1 MKQTLTRLWR
11 KPWVKVLCAVVYSLA
26 SILIFFAIDDAF
38 HAYKMSTQP
47 HEVDLHP
54 SHEVDLHP
62 SHEVDLHPYTPLY
75 YVGPGSNAYSD
86 RQDKQELAQAQQ
98 AQAQAQQAQ
107 AQAQQAQAQA
117 QQAQAQQAQAQ
128 QVPVPV
134 QQVPVQTATPKFNP
148 LDYYPPTTPGQTN

>member
-54 SHEVDLHP
+54 SHEVA
-62 SHEVDLHPYTPLY
+62 LHPYTPLY
-75 YVGPGSNAYSD
+75 YDGPGSNAYSD

-98 AQAQAQQAQ
+98 AQAQAQ
-107 AQAQQAQAQA
+107 A
-117 QQAQAQQAQAQ
+117 QQAQAQQAP
-128 QVPVPV
+128 VPVQQSPV
-134 QQVPVQTATPKFNP
+134 QQVPVQQATPNPDP
-148 LDYYPPTTPGQTN
+148 LDIFPPTTPGQTN

>member
-11 KPWVKVLCAVVYSLA
+11 KPWIKVLCAVVYSLA

-62 SHEVDLHPYTPLY
+62 YTPTY

-86 RQDKQELAQAQQ
+86 RQDKQEL
-98 AQAQAQQAQ
+98 AQAQQAQ